1 MSLHKLAGASA
12 IGLMALAPIGGVYVR
27 HWISTVFVLLVVL
40 MFFNARH
47 WLRNL
52 QSDRPTRLILFFS
65 VAFFLCYLLSA
76 ALNGWDSGSTRM
88 LERELRLLMLA
99 PMAVFLS
106 AVPTRQALGI
116 GCLAALLI
124 TGALVGYEN
133 LVLNR
138 GRDLG
143 IYGPLFTGPA
153 CILFLVGS
161 LGYTFTLSSIRWR
174 YTSIVI
180 SLMVAAFVAS
190 VTSRSAILG
199 FAVVVV
205 GFALSNASHRRFFL
219 SIGGACIL
227 AVVGVQVVADG
238 STGLSFALGIREFQ
252 SYFAHEV
259 SKANGFNPIGAT
271 SVGARLEM
279 FKASAIILLDSPLF
293 GIGPRNFIPA
303 VTALKEAGI
312 IHPEMPT
319 YHPHNMFLEALVSK
333 GLLGFSLLLGLLW
346 ACARTLL
353 QCSPSARNLGF
364 ILLASTILM
373 MFTESALLIKN
384 NFASLFVLLLAT
396 MLSDRL
402 KLKDGQRSISG
413 YATKP

>member
-1 MSLHKLAGASA
+1 MRLHKLAGASA
-12 IGLMALAPIGGVYVR
+12 IGLVALAPIGSVYVR
-27 HWISTVFVLLVVL
+27 HWISAVFVLLVIL

-52 QSDRPTRLILFFS
+52 QGKAAMRLILFFS
-65 VAFFLCYLLSA
+65 IAFFLSYLLSA
-76 ALNGWDSGSTRM
+76 SLNGWDSGSTRM

-99 PMAVFLS
+99 PMAVFLA
-106 AVPTRQALGI
+106 AVPSRQALGI

-161 LGYTFTLSSIRWR
+161 LGYTLALPSVRWR
-174 YTSIVI
+174 YTSVIVSFTI
-180 SLMVAAFVAS
+180 AAFVAS
-190 VTSRSAILG
+190 ITSRSAILG
-199 FAVVVV
+199 FAVVVIGV
-205 GFALSNASHRRFFL
+205 ALSNASHRLFFL
-219 SIGGACIL
+219 SVGGTCTL
-227 AVVGVQVVADG
+227 AIVGFHLLADG
-238 STGLSFALGIREFQ
+238 STGLSFALGIRELQ
-252 SYFAHEV
+252 SYLAHEV
-259 SKANGFNPIGAT
+259 SHAAGFNPIGAT

-279 FKASAIILLDSPLF
+279 MKASAFIFLDSPLF

-333 GLLGFSLLLGLLW
+333 GLLGLSLLLGLLW
-346 ACARTLL
+346 ACARALL
-353 QCSPSARNLGF
+353 QCTSSAQNLGF
-364 ILLASTILM
+364 ILLATAITM

-384 NFASLFVLLLAT
+384 NFASLFVLLLAA
-396 MLSDRL
+396 MLSDSL
-402 KLKDGQRSISG
+402 KFKDGQRSISG
-413 YATKP
+413 YATTP